1 LLISVVTPTLNA
13 IRYLRNCIESIRIQ
27 ASSNVQVE
35 HIVVDGGSSDGTVEL
50 ARSAGCTVMTGKDEG
65 IFDAINKGSFN
76 SNGVLI
82 GFLGADD
89 ILLPGTLDAVYRHFR
104 SHDRRWFAG
113 GGRWLD
119 ADGRRCGDITA
130 PPAWITV
137 PMLASLGWNCIS
149 HMATYVHRE
158 LFDELG
164 GFDTRFRYF
173 GDYEFMLRA
182 LEREPFCRVNRTLFG
197 GHRHGT
203 NASMQQTPIHWAET
217 KTIMERYAPSSSWK
231 RAVHRYRLKVW
242 LNATSPTWFV
252 HKRIEQLRDRS
263 VPATLNEDASRT
275 AVPRYPRRDDQEA
288 R

>member
-1 LLISVVTPTLNA
+1 VDGTPPGAVHLSLGPPLLISVVTPTLNA
-13 IRYLRNCIESIRIQ
+13 VRYVRDCIESIQIQ
-27 ASSNVQVE
+27 ESADVHAE

-50 ARSAGCTVMTGKDEG
+50 ARSAGCTVMTGKDDG

-89 ILLPGTLDAVYRHFR
+89 ILLPGALDAVSRHFR
-104 SHDRRWFAG
+104 SHGRRWLAG

-119 ADGRRCGDITA
+119 ADGKRRGDITA

-149 HMATYVHRE
+149 HTATYVHRD

-197 GHRHGT
+197 GRRHGT
-203 NASMQQTPIHWAET
+203 NASMQQTPVHWAET
-217 KTIMERYAPSSSWK
+217 KAIMERYSPSSSWQ

-242 LNATSPTWFV
+242 LNATSPGWFL
-252 HKRIEQLRDRS
+252 HKRIERLR
-263 VPATLNEDASRT
+263 A
-275 AVPRYPRRDDQEA
+275 
-288 R
+288 

>member
-1 LLISVVTPTLNA
+1 LSLGGPPLLISVVTPTLNA
-13 IRYLRNCIESIRIQ
+13 IRYLRDCIESIRIQ
-27 ASSNVQVE
+27 ESTNVRVE

-89 ILLPGTLDAVYRHFR
+89 ILLPGALDAVSRHFR
-104 SHDRRWFAG
+104 SDVRRWFAG

-119 ADGRRCGDITA
+119 ADGRRRGDLTA

-149 HMATYVHRE
+149 HTATYVHRE

-164 GFDTRFRYF
+164 GFVTRFRYF
-173 GDYEFMLRA
+173 GDYDFMLRA

-197 GHRHGT
+197 SRRHGT
-203 NASMQQTPIHWAET
+203 NASMQQTPVHWAET
-217 KTIMERYAPSSSWK
+217 KAIMERYGPSSSWQ

-242 LNATSPTWFV
+242 LNARSPGWFL
-252 HKRIEQLRDRS
+252 HKRIEQLRS
-263 VPATLNEDASRT
+263 
-275 AVPRYPRRDDQEA
+275 
-288 R
+288 